1 MVVTKHFAVHG
12 NKYRKSLIKYILNPA
27 KTDQLKLVS
36 DFGMSNYLDFPN
48 YEEIVEM
55 YQANFVNNDR
65 LYDSRNDRQQIKQ
78 NKIHAHHLIQSFSPE
93 DNLTPEEINRI
104 GYETIKELTGGNFR
118 FIVTTHTDRLHVH
131 NHILINSVDL
141 NSHKK
146 LKWDYAQ
153 ERNLRM
159 ISDRLS
165 KEAGAKIITPNRYS
179 HEKFVTYR
187 KSNHKFELKQRL
199 YFLMENSK
207 DFDDFLSKAE
217 ALNVQIDFSRKYA
230 RFLMTDMPMK
240 RVIRGKQLDKRQ
252 PYTEEYFREHFAKRA
267 IEQCLD
273 FLLPRVRDLSQLL
286 EFARELNLAMSLKQ
300 KNVAFTLTKNS
311 QSITVNNQKV
321 SSKNLYDVQFF
332 ETYFEKRG
340 EVPDIDQS
348 QLISDF
354 EGYCEEQDKEK
365 LAYEDLQEAYQ
376 AFKEK
381 RDQVQEF
388 DVVLADHQIDKL
400 VKDGLFIRMNYGVK
414 KDGLVFIPNRHL
426 DIKET
431 ESGKHYHAFIR
442 ETAQFF
448 IYNKEA
454 SELNRYMRGRELIRQ
469 LTNDSQT
476 ISKRK
481 RPTIDTLKKKIEEIN
496 LLIELGT
503 ENKSYQDIKDE
514 IINRFDIGALIESPA
529 IYLNLSAFDNL
540 KTRALLHDIP
550 DERIYE
556 VLQLVGLSDTGKK
569 KAGHFSLGMKQR
581 LGLGMA
587 IITNP
592 DLLILDEPTNGLDP
606 DGIKEL
612 LNLIRD
618 LKKSGMTVLL
628 SSHQLSEVSKIAD
641 QIVIL
646 NQGKIFYDDINK
658 N

>member
-104 GYETIKELTGGNFR
+104 GYETIKELTSGNFR

-240 RVIRGKQLDKRQ
+240 RVIRGKQLDKHQ

-388 DVVLADHQIDKL
+388 EVVLADHQIDKL

-514 IINRFDIGALIESPA
+514 IIKDIAQLDLTITE
-529 IYLNLSAFDNL
+529 IQEHIDHLNKVA
-540 KTRALLHDIP
+540 
-550 DERIYE
+550 E
-556 VLQLVGLSDTGKK
+556 V
-569 KAGHFSLGMKQR
+569 
-581 LGLGMA
+581 
-587 IITNP
+587 
-592 DLLILDEPTNGLDP
+592 
-606 DGIKEL
+606 L
-612 LNLIRD
+612 LNLDNNDIENRRLAKYDYAKMNLTAAIKLEQVEKEIEIYQIKLDKSIDDCEYLIRR
-618 LKKSGMTVLL
+618 LEKFVK
-628 SSHQLSEVSKIAD
+628 
-641 QIVIL
+641 IL
-646 NQGKIFYDDINK
+646 NEIDSSKDELKFEHSEK
-658 N
+658 M

>member
-55 YQANFVNNDR
+55 YQENFVNNDR

-104 GYETIKELTGGNFR
+104 GYETIKELTSGNFR

-388 DVVLADHQIDKL
+388 EVVLADHQIDKL

-514 IINRFDIGALIESPA
+514 IIKDIAQLDLTITE
-529 IYLNLSAFDNL
+529 IQEHIDHLNKVA
-540 KTRALLHDIP
+540 
-550 DERIYE
+550 E
-556 VLQLVGLSDTGKK
+556 V
-569 KAGHFSLGMKQR
+569 
-581 LGLGMA
+581 
-587 IITNP
+587 
-592 DLLILDEPTNGLDP
+592 
-606 DGIKEL
+606 L
-612 LNLIRD
+612 LNLDNNDIENRRLAKYDYAKMNLTAAIKLEQVEKEIEIYQIKLDKSIDDYEYLIRR
-618 LKKSGMTVLL
+618 LEKFVK
-628 SSHQLSEVSKIAD
+628 
-641 QIVIL
+641 IL
-646 NQGKIFYDDINK
+646 NEIDSSKDELKFEHSEK
-658 N
+658 NVKE

>member
-104 GYETIKELTGGNFR
+104 GYETIKELTSGNFR

-179 HEKFVTYR
+179 YEKFVTYR

-388 DVVLADHQIDKL
+388 EVVLADHQIDKL

-514 IINRFDIGALIESPA
+514 IIKDIAQLDLTITE
-529 IYLNLSAFDNL
+529 IQEHIDHLNKVA
-540 KTRALLHDIP
+540 
-550 DERIYE
+550 E
-556 VLQLVGLSDTGKK
+556 V
-569 KAGHFSLGMKQR
+569 
-581 LGLGMA
+581 
-587 IITNP
+587 
-592 DLLILDEPTNGLDP
+592 
-606 DGIKEL
+606 L
-612 LNLIRD
+612 LNLDNNDIENRRLAKYDYAKMNLTAAIKLEQVEKEIEIYQIKLDKSIDDYEYLIRR
-618 LKKSGMTVLL
+618 LEKFVK
-628 SSHQLSEVSKIAD
+628 
-641 QIVIL
+641 IL
-646 NQGKIFYDDINK
+646 NEIDSSKDELKFEHSEK
-658 N
+658 NVKE

>member
-12 NKYRKSLIKYILNPA
+12 NKYRKSLIKYILNPD

-55 YQANFVNNDR
+55 YQANLVNNDR
-65 LYDSRNDRQQIKQ
+65 LYNSRNDRQQVKQ
-78 NKIHAHHLIQSFSPE
+78 TKIHAHHLIQSFSPE

-104 GYETIKELTGGNFR
+104 GYETVKELTGGNFR
-118 FIVTTHTDRLHVH
+118 FIVTTHTDKHHLH

-159 ISDRLS
+159 ISDRLA

-207 DFDDFLSKAE
+207 NFGDFISKAE
-217 ALNVQIDFSRKYA
+217 ALNAQIDFSRKHA

-240 RVIRGKQLDKRQ
+240 QIIRGKQLDKRQ
-252 PYTEEYFREHFAKRA
+252 PYTEEYFREQFAKRA
-267 IEQCLD
+267 IEKRLD
-273 FLLPRVRDLSQLL
+273 FLLPRVCDLSQLL
-286 EFARELNLAMSLKQ
+286 EFAQKLNLTISMKQ
-300 KNVAFTLTKNS
+300 KHVAFTLTENGH
-311 QSITVNNQKV
+311 SITVNNQKL
-321 SSKNLYDVQFF
+321 SSTNIYDVQFF
-332 ETYFEKRG
+332 ESYFEKRG
-340 EVPDIDQS
+340 EVPAIDQS
-348 QLISDF
+348 QLIFDF
-354 EGYCEEQDKEK
+354 EGYCEEQDKDK

-388 DVVLADHQIDKL
+388 EVVLADHQIDKL

-414 KDGLVFIPNRHL
+414 KDGLVFIPNRNL

-431 ESGKHYHAFIR
+431 ESGKHYYVFIR

-448 IYNKEA
+448 IYNKES

-469 LTNDSQT
+469 LTNDSKS
-476 ISKRK
+476 IPRR

-496 LLIELGT
+496 LLIDLDT
-503 ENKSYQDIKDE
+503 ENKSYQEVKDE
-514 IINRFDIGALIESPA
+514 IIKDIAQLDLTTTDLQDHIA
-529 IYLNLSAFDNL
+529 HLNKVA
-540 KTRALLHDIP
+540 
-550 DERIYE
+550 E
-556 VLQLVGLSDTGKK
+556 V
-569 KAGHFSLGMKQR
+569 
-581 LGLGMA
+581 
-587 IITNP
+587 
-592 DLLILDEPTNGLDP
+592 
-606 DGIKEL
+606 L
-612 LNLIRD
+612 LNLNNNDIENRRLARYD
-618 LKKSGMTVLL
+618 YSKMNLTAAIKLEEVEKEIEVFQNELSKCIDEYEYLVKKLEKF
-628 SSHQLSEVSKIAD
+628 SE
-641 QIVIL
+641 IL
-646 NQGKIFYDDINK
+646 DNIGINNRNVEIK
-658 N
+658 FNETIPL

>member
-104 GYETIKELTGGNFR
+104 GYETIKELTSGNFR
-118 FIVTTHTDRLHVH
+118 FIVTTHTDRSHVH

-388 DVVLADHQIDKL
+388 EVVLADHQIDKL

-514 IINRFDIGALIESPA
+514 IIKDIAQLDLTITE
-529 IYLNLSAFDNL
+529 IQEHIDHLNKVA
-540 KTRALLHDIP
+540 
-550 DERIYE
+550 E
-556 VLQLVGLSDTGKK
+556 V
-569 KAGHFSLGMKQR
+569 
-581 LGLGMA
+581 
-587 IITNP
+587 
-592 DLLILDEPTNGLDP
+592 
-606 DGIKEL
+606 L
-612 LNLIRD
+612 LNLDNNDIENRRLAKYDYAKMNLTAAIKLEQVEKEIEIYQIKLDKSIDDYEYLIRR
-618 LKKSGMTVLL
+618 LEKFVK
-628 SSHQLSEVSKIAD
+628 
-641 QIVIL
+641 IL
-646 NQGKIFYDDINK
+646 NEIDSSKDELKFEHSEK
-658 N
+658 NVKE

>member
-104 GYETIKELTGGNFR
+104 GYETIKELTSGNFR

-388 DVVLADHQIDKL
+388 EVVLADHQIDKL

-481 RPTIDTLKKKIEEIN
+481 RPTIDTLKKKIEGIN

-514 IINRFDIGALIESPA
+514 IIKDIAQLDLTITE
-529 IYLNLSAFDNL
+529 IQEHIDHLNKVA
-540 KTRALLHDIP
+540 
-550 DERIYE
+550 E
-556 VLQLVGLSDTGKK
+556 V
-569 KAGHFSLGMKQR
+569 
-581 LGLGMA
+581 
-587 IITNP
+587 
-592 DLLILDEPTNGLDP
+592 
-606 DGIKEL
+606 L
-612 LNLIRD
+612 LNLDNNDIENRRLAKYDYAKMNLTAAIKLEQVEKEIEIYQIKLDKSIDDYEYLIRR
-618 LKKSGMTVLL
+618 LEKFVK
-628 SSHQLSEVSKIAD
+628 
-641 QIVIL
+641 IL
-646 NQGKIFYDDINK
+646 NEIDSSKDELKFEHSEK
-658 N
+658 NVKE

>member
-376 AFKEK
+376 SFKEK

-388 DVVLADHQIDKL
+388 EVVLADHQIDKL

-514 IINRFDIGALIESPA
+514 IIKDIAQLDLTITE
-529 IYLNLSAFDNL
+529 IQEHIDHLNKVA
-540 KTRALLHDIP
+540 
-550 DERIYE
+550 E
-556 VLQLVGLSDTGKK
+556 V
-569 KAGHFSLGMKQR
+569 
-581 LGLGMA
+581 
-587 IITNP
+587 
-592 DLLILDEPTNGLDP
+592 
-606 DGIKEL
+606 L
-612 LNLIRD
+612 LNLDNNDIENRRLAKYDYAKMNLTAAIKLEQVEKEIEIYQIKLDKSIDDYEYLIRR
-618 LKKSGMTVLL
+618 LEKFVK
-628 SSHQLSEVSKIAD
+628 
-641 QIVIL
+641 IL
-646 NQGKIFYDDINK
+646 NEIDSSKDELKFEHSEK
-658 N
+658 NVKE

>member
-118 FIVTTHTDRLHVH
+118 FIVTTHTDRSHVH

-217 ALNVQIDFSRKYA
+217 TLNVQIDFSRKYA

-381 RDQVQEF
+381 RDQAQEF
-388 DVVLADHQIDKL
+388 EVVLADHQIDKL

-469 LTNDSQT
+469 LTNDNQT
-476 ISKRK
+476 ISKSK

-514 IINRFDIGALIESPA
+514 IIKDIAQLDLTITE
-529 IYLNLSAFDNL
+529 IQEHIDHLNKVA
-540 KTRALLHDIP
+540 
-550 DERIYE
+550 E
-556 VLQLVGLSDTGKK
+556 V
-569 KAGHFSLGMKQR
+569 
-581 LGLGMA
+581 
-587 IITNP
+587 
-592 DLLILDEPTNGLDP
+592 
-606 DGIKEL
+606 L
-612 LNLIRD
+612 LNLDNNDIENRRLAKYDYAKMNLTAAIKLEQVEKEIEIYQIKLDKSIDDYEYLIRR
-618 LKKSGMTVLL
+618 LEKFVK
-628 SSHQLSEVSKIAD
+628 
-641 QIVIL
+641 IL
-646 NQGKIFYDDINK
+646 NEIDSSKDELKFEHSEK
-658 N
+658 M

>member
-354 EGYCEEQDKEK
+354 EGYCEEQDKGK

-514 IINRFDIGALIESPA
+514 IIKDIAQLDLTITE
-529 IYLNLSAFDNL
+529 IQEHIDHLNKVA
-540 KTRALLHDIP
+540 
-550 DERIYE
+550 E
-556 VLQLVGLSDTGKK
+556 V
-569 KAGHFSLGMKQR
+569 
-581 LGLGMA
+581 
-587 IITNP
+587 
-592 DLLILDEPTNGLDP
+592 
-606 DGIKEL
+606 L
-612 LNLIRD
+612 LNLDNNDIENRRLAKYDYAKMNLTAAIKLEQVEKEIEIYQIKLDKSIDDYEYLIRR
-618 LKKSGMTVLL
+618 LEKFVK
-628 SSHQLSEVSKIAD
+628 
-641 QIVIL
+641 IL
-646 NQGKIFYDDINK
+646 NEIDSSKDELKFEHSEK
-658 N
+658 NVKE

>member
-104 GYETIKELTGGNFR
+104 GYETIKELTSGNFR

-388 DVVLADHQIDKL
+388 EVVLADHQIDKL

-514 IINRFDIGALIESPA
+514 IIKDIAQLDLTITE
-529 IYLNLSAFDNL
+529 IQEHIDHLNKVA
-540 KTRALLHDIP
+540 
-550 DERIYE
+550 E
-556 VLQLVGLSDTGKK
+556 V
-569 KAGHFSLGMKQR
+569 
-581 LGLGMA
+581 
-587 IITNP
+587 
-592 DLLILDEPTNGLDP
+592 
-606 DGIKEL
+606 L
-612 LNLIRD
+612 LNLDNNDIENRRLAKYDYAKMNLTAAIKLEQVEKEIEIYQIKLDKSIDNYEYLIRR
-618 LKKSGMTVLL
+618 LEKFVK
-628 SSHQLSEVSKIAD
+628 
-641 QIVIL
+641 IL
-646 NQGKIFYDDINK
+646 NEIDSSKDELKFEHSEK
-658 N
+658 NVKE

>member
-179 HEKFVTYR
+179 HEKFVTYH

-388 DVVLADHQIDKL
+388 EVVLADHQIDKL

-514 IINRFDIGALIESPA
+514 IIKDIAQLDLTITE
-529 IYLNLSAFDNL
+529 IQEHIDHLNKVA
-540 KTRALLHDIP
+540 
-550 DERIYE
+550 E
-556 VLQLVGLSDTGKK
+556 V
-569 KAGHFSLGMKQR
+569 
-581 LGLGMA
+581 
-587 IITNP
+587 
-592 DLLILDEPTNGLDP
+592 
-606 DGIKEL
+606 L
-612 LNLIRD
+612 LNLDNNDIENRRLAKYDYAKMNLTAAIKLEQVEKEIEIYQIKLDKSIDDYEYLIRR
-618 LKKSGMTVLL
+618 LEKFVK
-628 SSHQLSEVSKIAD
+628 
-641 QIVIL
+641 IL
-646 NQGKIFYDDINK
+646 NEIDSSKDELKFEHSEK
-658 N
+658 NVKE